1 MNAFPERGTSFKVD
15 NRAIDPTHVW
25 IVPVRVM
32 RQPPHLPNLP
42 SLRAFEAVGRLQSFR
57 AAGQEL
63 LITQSAVSHHI
74 RNLETD
80 LGVRLFVREARG
92 IRFTLEGERY
102 FQSVTEALTRI
113 ALATEQVRTTVA
125 RGKRVL
131 RLSVLPSFGRFWLAP
146 RLPTWAQ
153 DHPDID
159 LRIDPSLAL
168 SDVSKG
174 ECDLAIRYGIG
185 PWPGCNGRLLVPER
199 LSPIVSQAFAKTLP
213 PAPTLDDLA
222 SAPRILNSTTSDW
235 ERWRETSVTSP
246 WRGGDSHL
254 TEYGLVV
261 DTVLAGHG
269 LAMGRLWLLS
279 DLLRT
284 ERLLT
289 PLADIAAPSS
299 FGYWL
304 LKPLRST
311 NPAGDV
317 FERWLVSQ
325 ID

>member
-1 MNAFPERGTSFKVD
+1 
-15 NRAIDPTHVW
+15 
-25 IVPVRVM
+25 M
-32 RQPPHLPNLP
+32 RQPASLPNLA

-80 LGVRLFVREARG
+80 LGIRLFIREARG
-92 IRFTLEGERY
+92 IRFTPDGERY
-102 FQSVTEALTRI
+102 FRAVTEALSGI
-113 ALATEQVRTTVA
+113 ARATEQVRTAVR
-125 RGKRVL
+125 RGKQVL

-146 RLPTWAQ
+146 RLPAWAKE
-153 DHPDID
+153 HPEIE

-168 SDVSKG
+168 SDVSQG

-185 PWPGCNGRLLVPER
+185 PWPGCDGGLLVRER
-199 LSPIVSQAFAKTLP
+199 LSPVVSPAFAGTLP
-213 PAPTLDDLA
+213 PAPTWEDLA
-222 SAPRILNSTTSDW
+222 RAPRILNATTSDW
-235 ERWRETSVTSP
+235 EHWLETSAGKA
-246 WRGGDSHL
+246 WKGEDHHL

-284 ERLLT
+284 QRLVA
-289 PLADIAAPSS
+289 PLADVAAPPD

-304 LKPLRST
+304 LKPRQPS
-311 NPAGDV
+311 NPAGQI
-317 FERWLVSQ
+317 FEEWLVRQ
-325 ID
+325 IR